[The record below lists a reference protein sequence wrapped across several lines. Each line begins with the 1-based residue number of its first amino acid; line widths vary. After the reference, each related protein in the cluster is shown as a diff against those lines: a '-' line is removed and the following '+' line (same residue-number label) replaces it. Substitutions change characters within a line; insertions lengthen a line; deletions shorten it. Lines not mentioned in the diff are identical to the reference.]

1 MSRDQKEIK
10 KNQFVVK
17 VLKNK
22 KVIKIYIAISCLII
36 AMIIGLNFY
45 KYQFTKTIYQKY
57 DAVNKDISDIKKLI
71 IQTKEEIR
79 KASEYKQL
87 WILKNPNKKF
97 FDGIEPARINIDFES
112 MADDYY
118 LDEYKISLSRP
129 QKITEKP
136 YENKA
141 FDSYFMDCEISFN
154 AINDLYAFNFIY
166 EFIKKSKGILFI
178 KNLEINKKKS
188 YSEKDLV
195 SISKGEFGTFA
206 VSVNLKLKWLFFKK
220 KENDE
225 SKK

>member
-22 KVIKIYIAISCLII
+22 KLIKIYIAISCLII
-36 AMIIGLNFY
+36 AMIIGLNFH

-57 DAVNKDISDIKKLI
+57 DSVNKDISDIKKLI

-87 WILKNPNKKF
+87 WILKNPNKKS

-129 QKITEKP
+129 QKITGKP
-136 YENKA
+136 YENRV

-154 AINDLYAFNFIY
+154 AINDSYAFSFIY
-166 EFIKKSKGILFI
+166 EFIKQSKGILFI

-206 VSVNLKLKWLFFKK
+206 VSVNLKLKWLFFEKK
-220 KENDE
+220 KDD
-225 SKK
+225 